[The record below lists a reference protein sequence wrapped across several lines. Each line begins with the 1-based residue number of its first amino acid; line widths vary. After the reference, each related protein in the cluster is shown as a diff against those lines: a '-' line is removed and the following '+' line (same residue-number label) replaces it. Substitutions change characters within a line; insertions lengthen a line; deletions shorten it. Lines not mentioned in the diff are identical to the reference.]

1 MIGRFIDVVSDVRT
15 PILSSLGVSRVEQ
28 FDHSDEVGSQ
38 VTLGCAGQIAGEIAT
53 ERLSGRHIDE
63 NTDGRLH
70 A

>member
-1 MIGRFIDVVSDVRT
+1 MIGRFVDVVSDVRT

-53 ERLSGRHIDE
+53 E
-63 NTDGRLH
+63 
-70 A
+70 